1 MSAIKWKNLFNA
13 YSSLIPCE
21 VQLAFNLNNSDG
33 TFLVD
38 IESNALTESIVDKV
52 KFIGPVQIKPF
63 TTRSGKSRT
72 DRMRECFISDG
83 TTL

>member
-1 MSAIKWKNLFNA
+1 MSAIINGRIFFNA
-13 YSSLIPCE
+13 YSSLISCE
-21 VQLAFNLNNSDG
+21 VQLAFNFNDSDG

-63 TTRSGKSRT
+63 TIK
-72 DRMRECFISDG
+72 EWEI
-83 TTL
+83 